1 MDIFSYLF
9 AYGGYYHDGYGR
21 SHWYGSREKSRHS
34 QNREDEAKKKFDAMK
49 MTMEATMIQTTIN
62 EERAEGSNSHLK
74 QLPSDALNNV
84 YGYLLG
90 KEFEDDEHADISD
103 QISKSIPRIDPRAR
117 TVKNVGD
124 KKLQFGVDFSDLS
137 LYEPGNKIVIPLTL
151 PNFHLTQPCFRD
163 LKKHVTKSSGWEL
176 KRVVCTNEEKK
187 LHKVTRKS
195 NAYFVNA
202 IYKVPGTAP
211 KKKKAKKKISAKNA
225 SAFAS
230 ASAKNAPASIASAS
244 APATKKRAAT
254 YTKLTETKKPV
265 YKANPAATAALQAA
279 LDSAQ
284 EGNGVV
290 DPACLKTALGFGY
303 SKAFLAAKVEEQ
315 EALNVKPAAKK
326 MKVN

>member
-1 MDIFSYLF
+1 MI
-9 AYGGYYHDGYGR
+9 
-21 SHWYGSREKSRHS
+21 E
-34 QNREDEAKKKFDAMK
+34 
-49 MTMEATMIQTTIN
+49 TMIN

-74 QLPSDALNNV
+74 HLPSDALNNV

-90 KEFEDDEHADISD
+90 KEFENDEDADISD
-103 QISKSIPRIDPRAR
+103 QITKSIPRIDPRAR
-117 TVKNVGD
+117 TVKNASD

-137 LYEPGNKIVIPLTL
+137 LYEPGNKIVIPLTM

-163 LKKHVTKSSGWEL
+163 LKKHVIKSSGWEL

-211 KKKKAKKKISAKNA
+211 KKKKAKKKNSAKNA
-225 SAFAS
+225 SASAS
-230 ASAKNAPASIASAS
+230 ASASTASAS
-244 APATKKRAAT
+244 TRDTKKRAAPA
-254 YTKLTETKKPV
+254 TKATKKPV

-279 LDSAQ
+279 LESAN

-290 DPACLKTALGFGY
+290 DPTCLKAALGFGY
-303 SKAFLAAKVEEQ
+303 SKTFIDAKVEEQ